1 MLKGLEDD
9 VRDLL
14 NGFPSDLGHDGA
26 LSSQVF
32 IAQTEEVVNH
42 KCWGEKKINTK
53 NQLFLCRRVLVLLL
67 V

>member
-42 KCWGEKKINTK
+42 KCWGEKK
-53 NQLFLCRRVLVLLL
+53 
-67 V
+67 

>member
-9 VRDLL
+9 VWDLL

-26 LSSQVF
+26 LSAEVF

-42 KCWGEKKINTK
+42 ECWKKK
-53 NQLFLCRRVLVLLL
+53 NQ
-67 V
+67 